1 MHESEFAMKKS
12 ILTIAVAALLVAGCA
27 NMNNQ
32 QRGTM
37 IGAAGGALA
46 AAAIG
51 KGSVW
56 GVLAGAAIGGTA
68 GNLIG
73 RHMDEQAKELE
84 QAVPTAEVNRVEEG
98 INMTFQS
105 GLMFAVNS
113 SEISADY
120 RDDLAAAA
128 TVFNKYPDTYI
139 LVEGHTDDTGTDE
152 INVPLSERRAKAVSA
167 FLVSQG
173 VAPGR
178 LEETWYGSSQPKY
191 PNDSADNRSKNR
203 RVELAIY
210 ANESMVAQAKAGG
223 L

>member
-1 MHESEFAMKKS
+1 MRKVLLSL
-12 ILTIAVAALLVAGCA
+12 IVAAVLVAGCA

-73 RHMDEQAKELE
+73 RHMDEQARELE

-105 GLMFAVNS
+105 GLMFPLNS
-113 SEISADY
+113 AQISPEY
-120 RDDLAAAA
+120 QDDLAAAA
-128 TVFNKYPDTYI
+128 AVFNKYPDTYI

-152 INVPLSERRAKAVSA
+152 INVPLSERRARAVSA
-167 FLVSQG
+167 FLVQQG
-173 VAPGR
+173 VAQGR

-191 PNDSADNRSKNR
+191 PNDSAENRSKNR

-210 ANESMVAQAKAGG
+210 ANETMVAQAKAGA